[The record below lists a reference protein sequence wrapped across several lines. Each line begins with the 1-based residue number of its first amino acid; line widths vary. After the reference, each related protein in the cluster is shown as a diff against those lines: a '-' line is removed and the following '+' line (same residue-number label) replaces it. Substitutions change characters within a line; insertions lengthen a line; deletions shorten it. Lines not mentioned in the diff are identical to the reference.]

1 VISASELRPAQPQVV
16 QPQPVRVYLAR
27 GATDL
32 RKSIDGLCALVSY
45 SFELDPMSASLFVFC
60 NRDRDKLKILYWDNN
75 GFWLLYRRLETGR
88 FRWPR
93 GTASGKGA
101 SGEGP
106 LLIDRRQLQWLL
118 DGLDLEQKRAH
129 TPLILAKNRGETG

>member
-1 VISASELRPAQPQVV
+1 
-16 QPQPVRVYLAR
+16 VYLAR

-45 SFELDPMSASLFVFC
+45 SFELDPMSASIFVFC

-93 GTASGKGA
+93 GTASGKGPLGEGV

-129 TPLILAKNRGETG
+129 APLILAKNSGETA

>member
-1 VISASELRPAQPQVV
+1 MISASELRPAQPV
-16 QPQPVRVYLAR
+16 QLQPVRVYLAR

-32 RKSIDGLCALVSY
+32 RKSIDGLCAMVSY

-93 GTASGKGA
+93 GTIGGGGA

-129 TPLILAKNRGETG
+129 APLILAKNRGETG